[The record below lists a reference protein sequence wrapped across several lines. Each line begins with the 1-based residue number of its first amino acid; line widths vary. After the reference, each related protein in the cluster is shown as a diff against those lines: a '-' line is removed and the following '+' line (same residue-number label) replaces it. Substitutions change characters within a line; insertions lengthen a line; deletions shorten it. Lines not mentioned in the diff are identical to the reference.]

1 MDEQTPNK
9 EKDLSEKKYVKKVS
23 GEMTAEEE
31 NKKIYFGILDL
42 QRKYSKTLFSKR
54 NMTPFIRIKGG

>member
-9 EKDLSEKKYVKKVS
+9 EKDLSERKNVKKVS

-31 NKKIYFGILDL
+31 NKKFILEFWICKENTPRL
-42 QRKYSKTLFSKR
+42 FFSKR